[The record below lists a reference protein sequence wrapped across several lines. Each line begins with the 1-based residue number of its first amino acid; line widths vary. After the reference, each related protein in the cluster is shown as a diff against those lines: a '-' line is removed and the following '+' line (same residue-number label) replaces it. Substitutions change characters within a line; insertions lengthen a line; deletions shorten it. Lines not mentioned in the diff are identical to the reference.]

1 MYASFWKGLF
11 VFFYD
16 VLVLQLYTTYRYGRE
31 EDEVM
36 GVKFSKEIV
45 LSKSQIAPEARDQE
59 KMELT
64 PVQEKLMRKFGQN
77 AFPFTFHFPAA
88 SPSSVTLQPG
98 DDDTGKPLGVE
109 YSIKTFVGENSEDR
123 GHKRSAVTLAIKK
136 VRESWVF
143 NESTVILDRT
153 QKRVY
158 LTARFISLIYS

>member
-1 MYASFWKGLF
+1 
-11 VFFYD
+11 
-16 VLVLQLYTTYRYGRE
+16 
-31 EDEVM
+31 M

-143 NESTVILDRT
+143 TESTVILDRT
-153 QKRVY
+153 QQRVH
-158 LTARFISLIYS
+158 LKAVLFH

>member
-1 MYASFWKGLF
+1 MWKYVPLF
-11 VFFYD
+11 SVTVYLCSND
-16 VLVLQLYTTYRYGRE
+16 VHVLQLYTTYRYGRE

-45 LSKSQIAPEARDQE
+45 LSKNQIAPEARDQE

-109 YSIKTFVGENSEDR
+109 YSIKTYVGENSEDR

-136 VRESWVF
+136 VRKS
-143 NESTVILDRT
+143 
-153 QKRVY
+153 
-158 LTARFISLIYS
+158 

>member
-1 MYASFWKGLF
+1 MCSYLVLLF
-11 VFFYD
+11 D
-16 VLVLQLYTTYRYGRE
+16 NSVLALQLYTTYRYGRE

-45 LSKSQIAPEARDQE
+45 LSKTQIAPENRDQE

-64 PVQEKLMRKFGQN
+64 PVQEKLLRKFGAN
-77 AFPFTFHFPAA
+77 AFPFTFHFPSS

-109 YSIKTFVGENSEDR
+109 YSIKTYVGENSEDR

-136 VRESWVF
+136 VRNSRCAI
-143 NESTVILDRT
+143 NNSLTISIGK
-153 QKRVY
+153 QKCN
-158 LTARFISLIYS
+158 SLLLNNIHF

>member
-1 MYASFWKGLF
+1 MPVSGKVYLY
-11 VFFYD
+11 FYD

-45 LSKSQIAPEARDQE
+45 LSKNQIAPEARDQE

-136 VRESWVF
+136 VRES
-143 NESTVILDRT
+143 
-153 QKRVY
+153 
-158 LTARFISLIYS
+158 